1 LRERATALLRTF
13 KATLFEDVIDSNQA
27 LTAWAPE
34 FSHFLVVGFLEDVA
48 LSQIKLQH

>member
-1 LRERATALLRTF
+1 LRSFEATF
-13 KATLFEDVIDSNQA
+13 SEDVIDSNQA

-34 FSHFLVVGFLEDVA
+34 FSHFPVVGFLGDVA